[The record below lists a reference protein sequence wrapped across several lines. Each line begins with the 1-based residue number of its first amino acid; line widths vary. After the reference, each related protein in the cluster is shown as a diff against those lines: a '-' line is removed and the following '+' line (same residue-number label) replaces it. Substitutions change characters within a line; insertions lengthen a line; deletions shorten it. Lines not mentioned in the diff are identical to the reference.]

1 MNNCLWRTGVLSTG
15 EALRA
20 RWPPVLPRRR
30 TAALFWLLL
39 VLVSVGLLEGALWV
53 ASIGFLRRSA
63 RALVYS
69 PPAVTKEG
77 YSTYLQQRDPV
88 LGWPSPT
95 SFGVGD
101 LDHSGARRTPSF
113 PTPGTA
119 CVVAYGDSF
128 TFGTDADNEH
138 AWSNVLSNLLGC
150 RVANFGVPGY
160 GVDQAYLRFEG
171 VTESSSSIA
180 LLGIYPDNVLRNLN
194 QYRFFL
200 TGWEVF
206 GLKPRFIWQDSTA
219 LVPLPRMSYEEF
231 KAALRDPARGFPH
244 EEFLPGSSFGQIPS
258 RFPLT
263 AHMIRGLFSDNIVLR
278 VRDRPRWVEFVP
290 PSHDSHAFEITL
302 DIVRRFARTAEDREM
317 APAVILFPSHRS
329 QVGYRETGRS
339 MMSDVQDS
347 IRAA

>member
-329 QVGYRETGRS
+329 QGGLPRDREVHDVGRS
-339 MMSDVQDS
+339 RQH
-347 IRAA
+347 